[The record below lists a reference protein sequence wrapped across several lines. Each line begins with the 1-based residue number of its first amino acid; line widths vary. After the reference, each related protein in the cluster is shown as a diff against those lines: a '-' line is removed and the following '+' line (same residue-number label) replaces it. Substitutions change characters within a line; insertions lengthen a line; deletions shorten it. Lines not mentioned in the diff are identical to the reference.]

1 MVPMMDGENHPM
13 SAHES
18 GVSTKSKSRGNADR
32 WFYVIVTMFVIL
44 VNVVAFSPSLLNVST
59 RTVPLPLTS
68 IDLAHS
74 LVSVTW
80 LLVFLAQ
87 VTLVG
92 AGRVTIHRQLGVFG
106 VLLSAAFI
114 VVTWLMLVEGARRG
128 FDLSGD
134 LVPRGTSV
142 DPGTFLAPSGGLIP
156 LAAFVAAAVWYRQ
169 RPALH
174 KRLMML
180 ALLTSMGAPIAH
192 MVGHWPAFGSYAL
205 AGGTFMFFLPAIRDW
220 VWEPRIHPVSL
231 WGAIFSLVW
240 TSVFL
245 VVVARTVVWRNFAEW
260 VIR

>member
-1 MVPMMDGENHPM
+1 MTTHQ
-13 SAHES
+13 SR
-18 GVSTKSKSRGNADR
+18 VSTTSKSRSNADR
-32 WFYVIVTMFVIL
+32 WFYVIVTTFVIL
-44 VNVVAFSPSLLNVST
+44 VNVVAFSPSLLNVSA

-80 LLVFLAQ
+80 LLVFMAQ
-87 VTLVG
+87 VTLVA
-92 AGRVTIHRQLGVFG
+92 AGRVRVHRQLGVFG

-128 FDLSGD
+128 FDLSGA

-142 DPGTFLAPSGGLIP
+142 APGTFLAPAGSLIP

-192 MVGHWPAFGSYAL
+192 VVGHWPAFGSYAL
-205 AGGTFMFFLPAIRDW
+205 AGGTFIFFLPAIRDW
-220 VWEPRIHPVSL
+220 VWEHRIHPVSL
-231 WGAIFSLVW
+231 WGAIFSLLW

-245 VVVARTVVWRNFAEW
+245 IVFARTVVWRNFAEW
-260 VIR
+260 VVR